1 MYNIKLVRLDFR
13 LIHGQVIAK
22 WFGQIMGNEIV
33 IIDDDLSQDS
43 FMASIYEMSA
53 PVDSKVHVYSVED
66 AVKKVEDGT
75 FASGKVLVLFKNVD
89 QVSKAVEKG
98 FKIDE
103 LQIGGLG
110 SAPGRINVYGPI
122 TLDDHD
128 ASLLKKIADQ
138 GTNIYLQQV
147 PEEAKMT
154 FSKVLEKFDFNLE

>member
-53 PVDSKVHVYSVED
+53 PVDSKVHVYSVEY

-89 QVSKAVEKG
+89 QVFKAVEKG

>member
-22 WFGQIMGNEIV
+22 WFGPIMGNEIV

-89 QVSKAVEKG
+89 QVFKAVEKG

-154 FSKVLEKFDFNLE
+154 FGKVLEKFDFNLE

>member
-89 QVSKAVEKG
+89 QVFKAVEKG

-122 TLDDHD
+122 NLDDHD

>member
-22 WFGQIMGNEIV
+22 WFCQIMGNEIV

-89 QVSKAVEKG
+89 QVFKAVEKG

>member
-1 MYNIKLVRLDFR
+1 MYDIKLFRLDFR

-22 WFGQIMGNEIV
+22 WFGQIRGNEIV
-33 IIDDDLSQDS
+33 IVDDDLSKDS

-75 FASGKVLVLFKNVD
+75 FASGKVLVLFKSVD
-89 QVSKAVEKG
+89 QVYKAVQNG
-98 FKIDE
+98 FKVDE

-128 ASLLKKIADQ
+128 ASLLKRISDQ
-138 GTNIYLQQV
+138 GTNVYLQQV
-147 PEEAKMT
+147 PEEAKMS
-154 FSKVLEKFDFNLE
+154 FSKVLEKFNFNLN

>member
-75 FASGKVLVLFKNVD
+75 FASGKVLVLFKNID
-89 QVSKAVEKG
+89 QVFKAVEKG

>member
-53 PVDSKVHVYSVED
+53 PVGSKVHVYSVED

-89 QVSKAVEKG
+89 QVFKAVEKG

>member
-89 QVSKAVEKG
+89 QVFKAVEKG

-103 LQIGGLG
+103 LQIGGLC

>member
-1 MYNIKLVRLDFR
+1 MYDIKLFRFDFR
-13 LIHGQVIAK
+13 LIHGQVSAN
-22 WFGQIMGNEIV
+22 WFGQIRGNEIV
-33 IIDDDLSQDS
+33 IVDDDLSKDS

-75 FASGKVLVLFKNVD
+75 FASGKVLVLFKSVD
-89 QVSKAVEKG
+89 QVYKAVQNG
-98 FKIDE
+98 FKVDE

-128 ASLLKKIADQ
+128 ASLLKRISDQ
-138 GTNIYLQQV
+138 GTNVYLQQV
-147 PEEAKMT
+147 PEEAKMS
-154 FSKVLEKFDFNLE
+154 FSKVLEKFNFNLN

>member
-89 QVSKAVEKG
+89 QVCKAVEKG

>member
-89 QVSKAVEKG
+89 QVFKAVEKG

-103 LQIGGLG
+103 LQNWWTWF
-110 SAPGRINVYGPI
+110 RTRKN
-122 TLDDHD
+122 
-128 ASLLKKIADQ
+128 
-138 GTNIYLQQV
+138 
-147 PEEAKMT
+147 
-154 FSKVLEKFDFNLE
+154 

>member
-1 MYNIKLVRLDFR
+1 MYDIKLFRLDFR

-22 WFGQIMGNEIV
+22 WFGQIRGNEIV
-33 IIDDDLSQDS
+33 IVDDDLSQDS

-75 FASGKVLVLFKNVD
+75 FASGKVLVLFKSVD
-89 QVSKAVEKG
+89 QVYKAVQNG
-98 FKIDE
+98 FKVDE

-128 ASLLKKIADQ
+128 ASLLKRISDQ
-138 GTNIYLQQV
+138 GTNVYLQQV
-147 PEEAKMT
+147 PEEAKMS
-154 FSKVLEKFDFNLE
+154 FSKVLEKFNFNLN

>member
-89 QVSKAVEKG
+89 QVFKAVEKG

-128 ASLLKKIADQ
+128 ASLLKKIANQ

>member
-66 AVKKVEDGT
+66 AVKKVEEGT

-89 QVSKAVEKG
+89 QVFKAVEKG

-110 SAPGRINVYGPI
+110 SAPGRINVYGSI

>member
-13 LIHGQVIAK
+13 LIHDQVIAK

-66 AVKKVEDGT
+66 AVKKVKDGT

-89 QVSKAVEKG
+89 QVFKAVEKG

>member
-75 FASGKVLVLFKNVD
+75 FASGKVLVLFKNVN
-89 QVSKAVEKG
+89 QVFKAVEKG

>member
-75 FASGKVLVLFKNVD
+75 FASGKVLILFKNVD
-89 QVSKAVEKG
+89 QVFKAVEKG

>member
-89 QVSKAVEKG
+89 QVFKAVEKG

-122 TLDDHD
+122 TLDNHD

>member
-89 QVSKAVEKG
+89 QVFKAVEKG

-103 LQIGGLG
+103 LQIGGFG

>member
-89 QVSKAVEKG
+89 QVFKAVEIG

>member
-89 QVSKAVEKG
+89 QVFKAVEKG

>member
-66 AVKKVEDGT
+66 AVKKVEGGT

-89 QVSKAVEKG
+89 QVFKAVEKG

>member
-1 MYNIKLVRLDFR
+1 MYHIKLVRLDFR

-89 QVSKAVEKG
+89 QVFKAVEKG

>member
-13 LIHGQVIAK
+13 LIHGQVLAK

-89 QVSKAVEKG
+89 QVFKAVEKG

>member
-53 PVDSKVHVYSVED
+53 PVDSKVHVYCVED

-89 QVSKAVEKG
+89 QVFKAVEKG

>member
-89 QVSKAVEKG
+89 QVFKAVEKG
-98 FKIDE
+98 FKVDE

>member
-89 QVSKAVEKG
+89 QVFKAVEKG

-128 ASLLKKIADQ
+128 VSLLKKIADQ

>member
-89 QVSKAVEKG
+89 QVFKAVEKG

-128 ASLLKKIADQ
+128 ASLLKKIAEK

-154 FSKVLEKFDFNLE
+154 FSKVLQKFDFNLE

>member
-89 QVSKAVEKG
+89 QVFKAVEKG

-122 TLDDHD
+122 TLGDHD

>member
-75 FASGKVLVLFKNVD
+75 FASGKVLVLFKNVY
-89 QVSKAVEKG
+89 QVFKAVEKG

>member
-43 FMASIYEMSA
+43 FMASIYEMTA

-89 QVSKAVEKG
+89 QVFKAVEKG

>member
-66 AVKKVEDGT
+66 AVKKVEEGT

-89 QVSKAVEKG
+89 QVFKSVEKG

>member
-66 AVKKVEDGT
+66 AVKKVENGT

-89 QVSKAVEKG
+89 QVFKAVEKG

>member
-43 FMASIYEMSA
+43 FMASIYEMST

-89 QVSKAVEKG
+89 QVFKAVEKG

>member
-66 AVKKVEDGT
+66 AVKKVEEGT

-89 QVSKAVEKG
+89 QVFKAVEKG

>member
-13 LIHGQVIAK
+13 LIHGKVIAK

-89 QVSKAVEKG
+89 QVFKAVEKG